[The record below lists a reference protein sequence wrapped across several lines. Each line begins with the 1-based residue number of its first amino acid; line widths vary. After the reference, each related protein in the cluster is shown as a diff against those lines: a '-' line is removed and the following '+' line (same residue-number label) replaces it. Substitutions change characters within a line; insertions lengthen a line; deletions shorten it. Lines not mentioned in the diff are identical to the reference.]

1 MEVSQVNRRIQMAIE
16 QARARSQARRT
27 TAASADKAY
36 GVFLETVATPVTRQV
51 ANALK
56 VAGIGFT
63 VGTPG
68 GGLRLAA
75 ERGRDDCIE
84 FVLDTSGDVP
94 QAAARVSVTRGSRTV
109 DEVRPISAGTPIED
123 LTEGDVLEFLVRA
136 LEPWLE
142 REVGLPAPPD
152 LLGS

>member
-1 MEVSQVNRRIQMAIE
+1 MEVSQVNKRVKNAIE
-16 QARARSQARRT
+16 EARGRAQARRN
-27 TAASADKAY
+27 ASAAAEKAY

-63 VGTPG
+63 LGTPG

-75 ERGRDDCIE
+75 DRGRDDYVE
-84 FVLDTSGDVP
+84 FVLDASGDVP
-94 QAAARVSVTRGSRTV
+94 QAAGRISVTRGSRTL
-109 DEVRPISAGTPIED
+109 DTTLPIKPGTSIEE
-123 LTEGDVLEFLVRA
+123 LTEEDVLDFLVRA

-142 REVGLPAPPD
+142 R
-152 LLGS
+152 